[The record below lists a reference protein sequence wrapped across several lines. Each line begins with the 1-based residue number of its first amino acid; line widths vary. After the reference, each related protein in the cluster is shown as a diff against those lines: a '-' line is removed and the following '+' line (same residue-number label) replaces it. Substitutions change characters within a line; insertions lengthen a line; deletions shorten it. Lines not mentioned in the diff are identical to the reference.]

1 MAKKAVKKTR
11 KVGRPAG
18 PKMMLAA
25 GKADVIENRAF
36 KVLLDATQTA
46 EGSAKAASVAKRAI
60 AVSKAFA
67 AIAGVN

>member
-1 MAKKAVKKTR
+1 MARKAVKNTR

-46 EGSAKAASVAKRAI
+46 EGSAKSVSVAKRAI

-67 AIAGVN
+67 QIGGLR